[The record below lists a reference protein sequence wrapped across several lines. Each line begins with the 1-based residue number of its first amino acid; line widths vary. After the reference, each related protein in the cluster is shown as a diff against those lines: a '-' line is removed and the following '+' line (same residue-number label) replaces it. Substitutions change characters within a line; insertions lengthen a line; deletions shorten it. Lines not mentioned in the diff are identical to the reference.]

1 MLNDG
6 IKGGLVVN
14 DIHRRAIKKIC
25 KSFELNRGKSM

>member
-14 DIHRRAIKKIC
+14 DIHRRVKQRKINV
-25 KSFELNRGKSM
+25 KMP